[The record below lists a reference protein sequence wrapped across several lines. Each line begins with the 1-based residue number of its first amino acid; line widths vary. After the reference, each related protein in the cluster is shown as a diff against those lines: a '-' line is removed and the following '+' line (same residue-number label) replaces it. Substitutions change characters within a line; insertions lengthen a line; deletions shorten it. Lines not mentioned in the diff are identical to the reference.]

1 MRIAA
6 IASAYQIR
14 LAPHLWG
21 GALMFAAGLHLCA
34 AAPAAFILNILWGL
48 IQCYLNSRQRHQS
61 VRTVMLKYRID
72 PVWESLLT
80 TTLWNIT
87 L

>member
-1 MRIAA
+1 
-6 IASAYQIR
+6 
-14 LAPHLWG
+14 
-21 GALMFAAGLHLCA
+21 MFAAGLHLCA
-34 AAPAAFILNILWGL
+34 AAPAAFIIEYSLGL
-48 IQCYLNSRQRHQS
+48 IPCYLNSRQRHQS

-72 PVWESLLT
+72 PVWELLLT